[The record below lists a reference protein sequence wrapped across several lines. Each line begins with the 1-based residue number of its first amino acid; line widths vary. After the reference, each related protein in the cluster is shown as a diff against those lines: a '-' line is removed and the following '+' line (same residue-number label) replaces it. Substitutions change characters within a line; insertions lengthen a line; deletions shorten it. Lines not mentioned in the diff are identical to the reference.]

1 MIIPDKYVYI
11 YYDYIIYEFIYNYT
25 YMYIRI
31 SFRCNSIS
39 VYVYIYISL
48 YILYLKPSN
57 KRQISLSLSVYIY
70 VDFASMPSVCPCMS
84 ITCVMPIRLSLPFQG
99 LPMQRLSFRA
109 RYSTYWLK
117 GHGLQEKVESPGGAI
132 WEESL
137 TDWGQSLV
145 ILGYNISWHQ
155 PLEVLRTR
163 QVGVLEWD
171 WSRQSH
177 W

>member
-57 KRQISLSLSVYIY
+57 KRQISLSLSIY